1 VQSRRIGIPVHDSAR
16 RALAE
21 IDRGRR
27 RIANARAVVTR
38 AAGGDDQNG
47 NETISASFTS
57 ITASSLETE
66 SVEVAETV
74 TTETVTRTSIEDE
87 NGVISESSSSEF
99 DVSEG
104 TVWRKTSSS
113 AAAFASTEAS
123 VTSSKRVSETSL
135 SKTLGGFA
143 KTVTE
148 GSAPIQIQLDAKTV
162 QNISGAVAASSVG
175 VVAVALGSVAVGV
188 ANALE
193 TVPILQGFEEAVG
206 IAVSAYYANKLSGNF
221 VTATGREQFRLR
233 LVENFTKITGTGSP
247 VALAGKLARSDKE
260 LDAQIKGLI
269 GELKTAD
276 RDNSEELP
284 ESLRNAIATFIRNR
298 DGSVRSEI
306 DALRG
311 VNSEMRTQVDAIEML
326 QNELLE
332 SRRETTFA
340 RANIKV
346 MNLDTK
352 EREKLERELRLA
364 KAEGEA
370 FSEAM
375 RKEMA
380 SMAADAATESVKARE
395 ALARKE
401 RELLEALASLEV
413 GRDAPRGD
421 CPSVDSATD
430 DTANAEARALAATK
444 LAASARE
451 IKELKEQLANTK
463 TWSDEVISG
472 METSAERDLR
482 NALAEAE
489 KRRERELAAAV
500 EDSRDLIL
508 EERRSAAA
516 VVKQARAA
524 AADDNALAV
533 TQARLEAVDRVTDK
547 DERRFAEEL
556 AVATAAVAET
566 LAATE
571 AELEKA
577 RRKVEDT
584 KKELAEAKCSA
595 SVAAKE
601 TEIRVNQAVAKAEA
615 ASGALLAKQLED
627 ATGAKDEALADL
639 TAELGEFEKKADEKL
654 RFAVAST
661 LRELADARAEANEL
675 RKQLEA
681 ISEKASASL
690 AEAMRKAEMALAEET
705 KRANDAVAALQTSSS
720 SKSSSDSE
728 KQLEADLFAAKLVS
742 KKALEDMEGYAAEAT
757 RAKADAAEARRI
769 AELAETK
776 AKALGDARAK
786 VSISHLPHSAD

>member
-1 VQSRRIGIPVHDSAR
+1 
-16 RALAE
+16 
-21 IDRGRR
+21 
-27 RIANARAVVTR
+27 
-38 AAGGDDQNG
+38 
-47 NETISASFTS
+47 
-57 ITASSLETE
+57 
-66 SVEVAETV
+66 
-74 TTETVTRTSIEDE
+74 
-87 NGVISESSSSEF
+87 
-99 DVSEG
+99 
-104 TVWRKTSSS
+104 
-113 AAAFASTEAS
+113 
-123 VTSSKRVSETSL
+123 
-135 SKTLGGFA
+135 
-143 KTVTE
+143 
-148 GSAPIQIQLDAKTV
+148 
-162 QNISGAVAASSVG
+162 
-175 VVAVALGSVAVGV
+175 
-188 ANALE
+188 
-193 TVPILQGFEEAVG
+193 
-206 IAVSAYYANKLSGNF
+206 
-221 VTATGREQFRLR
+221 
-233 LVENFTKITGTGSP
+233 
-247 VALAGKLARSDKE
+247 
-260 LDAQIKGLI
+260 
-269 GELKTAD
+269 
-276 RDNSEELP
+276 
-284 ESLRNAIATFIRNR
+284 
-298 DGSVRSEI
+298 
-306 DALRG
+306 
-311 VNSEMRTQVDAIEML
+311 
-326 QNELLE
+326 
-332 SRRETTFA
+332 
-340 RANIKV
+340 

>member
-1 VQSRRIGIPVHDSAR
+1 M
-16 RALAE
+16 
-21 IDRGRR
+21 
-27 RIANARAVVTR
+27 
-38 AAGGDDQNG
+38 
-47 NETISASFTS
+47 
-57 ITASSLETE
+57 
-66 SVEVAETV
+66 
-74 TTETVTRTSIEDE
+74 
-87 NGVISESSSSEF
+87 
-99 DVSEG
+99 
-104 TVWRKTSSS
+104 
-113 AAAFASTEAS
+113 
-123 VTSSKRVSETSL
+123 
-135 SKTLGGFA
+135 
-143 KTVTE
+143 
-148 GSAPIQIQLDAKTV
+148 
-162 QNISGAVAASSVG
+162 
-175 VVAVALGSVAVGV
+175 
-188 ANALE
+188 
-193 TVPILQGFEEAVG
+193 
-206 IAVSAYYANKLSGNF
+206 
-221 VTATGREQFRLR
+221 
-233 LVENFTKITGTGSP
+233 
-247 VALAGKLARSDKE
+247 ALAGKLARSDKE

-269 GELKTAD
+269 GDLKSAD

-401 RELLEALASLEV
+401 RELLEALESLEV

>member
-1 VQSRRIGIPVHDSAR
+1 
-16 RALAE
+16 
-21 IDRGRR
+21 
-27 RIANARAVVTR
+27 
-38 AAGGDDQNG
+38 
-47 NETISASFTS
+47 
-57 ITASSLETE
+57 
-66 SVEVAETV
+66 
-74 TTETVTRTSIEDE
+74 
-87 NGVISESSSSEF
+87 
-99 DVSEG
+99 
-104 TVWRKTSSS
+104 
-113 AAAFASTEAS
+113 
-123 VTSSKRVSETSL
+123 
-135 SKTLGGFA
+135 
-143 KTVTE
+143 
-148 GSAPIQIQLDAKTV
+148 
-162 QNISGAVAASSVG
+162 
-175 VVAVALGSVAVGV
+175 
-188 ANALE
+188 
-193 TVPILQGFEEAVG
+193 
-206 IAVSAYYANKLSGNF
+206 
-221 VTATGREQFRLR
+221 
-233 LVENFTKITGTGSP
+233 
-247 VALAGKLARSDKE
+247 
-260 LDAQIKGLI
+260 
-269 GELKTAD
+269 
-276 RDNSEELP
+276 
-284 ESLRNAIATFIRNR
+284 
-298 DGSVRSEI
+298 
-306 DALRG
+306 
-311 VNSEMRTQVDAIEML
+311 
-326 QNELLE
+326 
-332 SRRETTFA
+332 
-340 RANIKV
+340 
-346 MNLDTK
+346 
-352 EREKLERELRLA
+352 
-364 KAEGEA
+364 
-370 FSEAM
+370 
-375 RKEMA
+375 
-380 SMAADAATESVKARE
+380 
-395 ALARKE
+395 
-401 RELLEALASLEV
+401 
-413 GRDAPRGD
+413 
-421 CPSVDSATD
+421 
-430 DTANAEARALAATK
+430 
-444 LAASARE
+444 
-451 IKELKEQLANTK
+451 
-463 TWSDEVISG
+463 